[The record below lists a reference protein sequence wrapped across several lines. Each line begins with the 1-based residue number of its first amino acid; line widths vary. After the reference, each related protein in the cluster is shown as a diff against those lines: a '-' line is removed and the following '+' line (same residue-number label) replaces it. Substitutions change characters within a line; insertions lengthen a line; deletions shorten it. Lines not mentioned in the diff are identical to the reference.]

1 MLYRLFGSNT
11 VSLSYKIVT
20 LCEAL
25 LVRIHTCFNW
35 FVVVLYSFA
44 CAGGYF
50 FAGGALDV
58 MKIIKKINNNVALAL
73 DAKQRELVVFG
84 KGIGF
89 PAMPYELQDLSGV
102 QRTFYDV
109 DRRYFELL
117 RDVPEAIILAADD
130 IADIAR
136 EELDCTLNSNLTYAL
151 ADHLNFAIQRSREG
165 LNVPTPLA
173 YDIRHLYPQ
182 EYAIAKEG
190 LHQLCQTLQ
199 VSLPETEIVSIA
211 MHIITAENEVGD
223 MHSTILTAKVISEIT
238 ALVEDRL
245 STKLDKDSFSY
256 SRFAMHLRYLVQ
268 RMMHGKPLS
277 SDNSMDAMFM
287 TMRKEYPEIYSCVL
301 EIDLFLRDTYG
312 WTCSREE
319 QLYLIMH
326 IHRVCVERQAA
337 EMN

>member
-1 MLYRLFGSNT
+1 
-11 VSLSYKIVT
+11 
-20 LCEAL
+20 
-25 LVRIHTCFNW
+25 
-35 FVVVLYSFA
+35 
-44 CAGGYF
+44 
-50 FAGGALDV
+50 

-89 PAMPYELQDLSGV
+89 PAMPYELEDLSGV

-109 DRRYFELL
+109 NEKYFEIL
-117 RDVPEAIILAADD
+117 RDVPEAIVLAADD
-130 IADIAR
+130 ISDTAR
-136 EELDCTLNSNLTYAL
+136 EELDCTLNANLTYAL

-165 LNVPTPLA
+165 VEIPTPLA

-182 EYAIAKEG
+182 EYAIAKQG
-190 LHQLCQTLQ
+190 LHQLCKTLE
-199 VSLPETEIVSIA
+199 VTLPDSEIVSIA

-238 ALVEDRL
+238 ALVEDRME
-245 STKLDKDSFSY
+245 TRLDKDSFSY

-277 SDNSMDAMFM
+277 SDHGMDAMFV

-301 EIDLFLRDTYG
+301 EIDLHLRDTYG
-312 WTCSREE
+312 WSCSREE

-326 IHRVCVERQAA
+326 IHRVCIERTTVEK
-337 EMN
+337 N